1 MLSRNQMMSAQT
13 ANAIMMQQ
21 QQQQRRLQAGGHHR
35 GTGLHPG
42 GAANPL
48 PTVIPHN
55 SANVESQLLCNYS
68 QYLCR
73 REKVNSH
80 DYCSRHILEEKSA
93 PYKPCNF
100 QYARIHPHRKCP
112 RPALKTDRKDGW
124 VLTKSCHLSGNA
136 LARVQRVH
144 EPADLWDIT
153 FCTRWFWSF

>member
-1 MLSRNQMMSAQT
+1 MPILSFGKVSPFWSFLFFP
-13 ANAIMMQQ
+13 IYKS
-21 QQQQRRLQAGGHHR
+21 LQAGGHHR

-42 GAANPL
+42 SAANPL

-80 DYCSRHILEEKSA
+80 DYCSSHILEEKSA

-124 VLTKSCHLSGNA
+124 VLTKSCQLLY
-136 LARVQRVH
+136 LAKEGFRM
-144 EPADLWDIT
+144 EGTLNFDSLDIGAN
-153 FCTRWFWSF
+153 F